1 MFTENDAKARRPS
14 YSRGMRRLCVAALV
28 LLLPIAIAAQGYVPE
43 RVYDSDDG
51 RFTDFEAMLA
61 SIARRDVA
69 FLGEQHDSANT
80 HRLELAVVEGLA
92 RRGVRVVLSL
102 EMFERDVQPSLTR
115 WLAGDLGDAEF
126 LAGARPWPRYAT
138 DYQPLVDFARAR
150 KWPVIAANVPR
161 PIATE
166 VSRAGLAALDARP
179 AAEQAWFTR
188 DLKCPIGDD
197 YFKRFTEA
205 MGGHPAG
212 GDRNVDAERQMVER
226 FYLAQCLK
234 DETMADSIATA
245 LRDVPSGSPH
255 SVLVHVTGAFHSDF
269 GEGTVDRVRR
279 RLPDRDIAVVSFLPV
294 EDLDGLKPAKADR
307 KRADFLVYTLK

>member
-1 MFTENDAKARRPS
+1 
-14 YSRGMRRLCVAALV
+14 MRALRVAAIA
-28 LLLPIAIAAQGYVPE
+28 LLIPISIAAQGYVPE
-43 RVYDSDDG
+43 RVFDSDEG

-61 SIARRDVA
+61 ALARRDVV

-80 HRLELAVVEGLA
+80 HRLELAVLQGLA
-92 RRGVRVVLSL
+92 RRGVSVVLSL

-115 WLAGDLGDAEF
+115 WLAGELGDAEF
-126 LAGARPWPRYAT
+126 LAASRPWPRYTT
-138 DYQPLVDFARAR
+138 DYQPLVELARAR

-166 VSRAGLAALDARP
+166 VSRAGLTALESRP

-212 GDRNVDAERQMVER
+212 GDRNVAAERQMVER
-226 FYLAQCLK
+226 FYFAQCLK
-234 DETMADSIATA
+234 DETMAESIAAA
-245 LRDVPSGSPH
+245 LNAAPAATGRT
-255 SVLVHVTGAFHSDF
+255 VLVHVNGAFHSDF
-269 GEGTVDRVRR
+269 GDGTVARARR
-279 RLPDRDIAVVSFLPV
+279 RLPNRDIAVVSFLPAD
-294 EDLDGLKPAKADR
+294 DLDVVKPGKADR
-307 KRADFLVYTLK
+307 KRADYLVYTVK